1 MITGVGHGQT
11 LKLSRIFASLFGAL
25 RSSGEAK
32 TEVIPRRHKMP
43 PYAQSLATI
52 KSPDNPRR
60 RYERLPYSGLGTVLR
75 PGGALSG
82 P

>member
-11 LKLSRIFASLFGAL
+11 LKLSRVFASLFEAL

-43 PYAQSLATI
+43 PYDHH

-60 RYERLPYSGLGTVLR
+60 RYERLPYSGLDTVLR
-75 PGGALSG
+75 PGGTLSG